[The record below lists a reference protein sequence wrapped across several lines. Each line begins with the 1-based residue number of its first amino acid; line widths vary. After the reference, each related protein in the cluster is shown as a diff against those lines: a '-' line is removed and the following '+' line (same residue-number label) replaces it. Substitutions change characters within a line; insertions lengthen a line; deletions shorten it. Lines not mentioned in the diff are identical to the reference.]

1 MDYIYLGKIVNTH
14 GIKGE
19 VRILSNF
26 DKKEL
31 VFRKGFNIYIG
42 ANYQKEVIDT
52 YRVHKNYDMITMV
65 GINDINDVL
74 KYKGAKVYI
83 KREDLNL
90 DNNDYLLQDLIGLK
104 VIANNTCYG
113 KVIDIMQNKVNI
125 LLQVKNNDKIYYIPY
140 VTEFINKVNIDEG
153 NIEVERVR
161 EFYEI

>member
-113 KVIDIMQNKVNI
+113 N
-125 LLQVKNNDKIYYIPY
+125 VKTPRRYR
-140 VTEFINKVNIDEG
+140 
-153 NIEVERVR
+153 ERNRLPQFLHLAERGLRRRLARRQTKAMV
-161 EFYEI
+161 

>member
-19 VRILSNF
+19 IRILSDF

-31 VFRKGFNIYIG
+31 VFQKGFSIYIG
-42 ANYQKEVIDT
+42 EYYVKETINS
-52 YRVHKNYDMITMV
+52 YRVHKNYDMITLV
-65 GINDINDVL
+65 DINDINDVL
-74 KYKGAKVYI
+74 KYKGSKVYI
-83 KREDLNL
+83 DRSDLNL

-104 VIANNTCYG
+104 IVANNICYG
-113 KVIDIMQNKVNI
+113 EVVDILQSKANI
-125 LLQVKNNDKIYYIPY
+125 LLQVKYDDKIYYIPY
-140 VTEFINKVNIDEG
+140 LSEFINTVNIGDG